1 MSKIADMTN
10 PASIAPE
17 LTFAKTDT
25 DIEQILALQQLNL
38 KTNVSEEIK
47 NDQGFLTV
55 CHSKE
60 QLEMMRSLTPQII
73 AKVDGKVVAYALAM
87 LPAMGKLVADL
98 QPMFDIVEDIEWK
111 GKFIRDYKYYM
122 MGQICVAEAFRGQ
135 GIFEKLYYTHKSFY
149 EKEYDLCITEISTSN
164 KRSQRAHERLGFKT
178 IHSHQDHVDK
188 WNVVAWELKE
198 DVKP

>member
-1 MSKIADMTN
+1 MSQIADMTN
-10 PASIAPE
+10 PAPIATE

-38 KTNVSEEIK
+38 KTNVSEKIK

-55 CHSKE
+55 CHSRE

-73 AKVDGKVVAYALAM
+73 AKADGEVVAYALAM
-87 LPAMGKLVADL
+87 LPAMGKLVTDL
-98 QPMFDIVEDIEWK
+98 QPMFDIVDDIEWEE
-111 GKFIRDYKYYM
+111 KFIRDYKYYM

-135 GIFEKLYYTHKSFY
+135 GVFERLYYTHKNFY
-149 EKEYDLCITEISTSN
+149 ENKYDLCITEISTSN
-164 KRSQRAHERLGFKT
+164 KRSQRAHERIGFKT
-178 IHSHQDHVDK
+178 IHKHQDHVDE

-198 DVKP
+198 YEIS

>member
-10 PASIAPE
+10 PAPE

-55 CHSKE
+55 CHNRE

-73 AKVDGKVVAYALAM
+73 AKADGKVVAYALAM

-149 EKEYDLCITEISTSN
+149 KKEYDLCITEISTSN

-178 IHSHQDHVDK
+178 IHSHQDHVDR